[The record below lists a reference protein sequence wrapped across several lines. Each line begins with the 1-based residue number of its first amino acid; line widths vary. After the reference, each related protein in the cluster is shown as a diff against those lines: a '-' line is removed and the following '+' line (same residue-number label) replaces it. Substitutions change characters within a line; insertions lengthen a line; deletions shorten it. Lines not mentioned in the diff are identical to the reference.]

1 LAATRG
7 WTVFTLRKFIF
18 WEFPRASWQYDVMV
32 GLILAFIFL
41 TPRAMFRDQPRAS
54 SVVMLPS
61 EQGVAQ
67 FWVEPDLLVNLDE
80 SQRLERANQLLRS
93 RTGKLHKVTRL
104 EPIFDSE
111 QEVRGYMAYA
121 TE

>member
-1 LAATRG
+1 
-7 WTVFTLRKFIF
+7 
-18 WEFPRASWQYDVMV
+18 MV
-32 GLILAFIFL
+32 ALILAFIFF

-111 QEVRGYMAYA
+111 QEVRSA
-121 TE
+121 TGRDAQFPSQLRTNNQLCFWRGVA

>member
-1 LAATRG
+1 
-7 WTVFTLRKFIF
+7 
-18 WEFPRASWQYDVMV
+18 MV
-32 GLILAFIFL
+32 ALILAFIFF

-93 RTGKLHKVTRL
+93 RTGKSHKVTRL

>member
-1 LAATRG
+1 
-7 WTVFTLRKFIF
+7 
-18 WEFPRASWQYDVMV
+18 MV
-32 GLILAFIFL
+32 ALILAFIFF

-80 SQRLERANQLLRS
+80 GQRLERANQLLRS